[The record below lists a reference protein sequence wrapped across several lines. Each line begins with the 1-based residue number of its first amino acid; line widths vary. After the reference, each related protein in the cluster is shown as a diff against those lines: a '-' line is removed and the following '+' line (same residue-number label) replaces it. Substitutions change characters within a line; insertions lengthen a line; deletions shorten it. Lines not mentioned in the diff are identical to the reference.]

1 MTARSSPTA
10 RTAQS
15 VLPRSRWKRLRV
27 KLSTKPSSCRAVC
40 IQRPDTQRI
49 YGFFANSQ
57 SSRPAPYTETYASAC
72 RCPADPT
79 RTATSAKHPGS
90 RAAGAGQTCLCPANR
105 KNGHASAA
113 DHVGAAAAYHSD
125 RAIGRKCTASAHGGC
140 THPARPEATTERIG
154 THTAGAGPSRLCP
167 ASRKGGCPSAIDHA
181 RAAARASCCAIRAVD
196 REYATPTHGGC
207 ANTLCAKT
215 TPKCANRT
223 GTRPSRL
230 CKASKEIPRR
240 KIVCAG

>member
-1 MTARSSPTA
+1 M
-10 RTAQS
+10 
-15 VLPRSRWKRLRV
+15 RSRSNPTSHTNV
-27 KLSTKPSSCRAVC
+27 
-40 IQRPDTQRI
+40 QRSLAHGKNR
-49 YGFFANSQ
+49 
-57 SSRPAPYTETYASAC
+57 
-72 RCPADPT
+72 
-79 RTATSAKHPGS
+79 GS
-90 RAAGAGQTCLCPANR
+90 RRGPSAPRLCPASCKGCR
-105 KNGHASAA
+105 VS
-113 DHVGAAAAYHSD
+113 HVGTAVGVSGFTICVIDRKYAAP
-125 RAIGRKCTASAHGGC
+125 AHGGC